1 MTWLSSGYRCI
12 QGIAG
17 FLFGCDFFISYSHKD
32 GSYTPAGLASEK
44 RSLNFRVFLDLD
56 STNGTHIKS

>member
-12 QGIAG
+12 QGIAD
-17 FLFGCDFFISYSHKD
+17 FLFGYDFFISYSHKD
-32 GSYTPAGLASEK
+32 GSNYPAGLASEL

-56 STNGTHIKS
+56 STSGTHIKS